1 MTVGD
6 QPARSDHPAEGGDAT
21 SGTPVTAVSSADHK
35 VYAVAAG
42 NHVTVELDRAMTG
55 ELPDVIEVL
64 VEAPRLGERTMLC
77 RERMAPT
84 MRKPRSALTQG
95 RSEQWW
101 K

>member
-1 MTVGD
+1 
-6 QPARSDHPAEGGDAT
+6 
-21 SGTPVTAVSSADHK
+21 VTAVSSADHK